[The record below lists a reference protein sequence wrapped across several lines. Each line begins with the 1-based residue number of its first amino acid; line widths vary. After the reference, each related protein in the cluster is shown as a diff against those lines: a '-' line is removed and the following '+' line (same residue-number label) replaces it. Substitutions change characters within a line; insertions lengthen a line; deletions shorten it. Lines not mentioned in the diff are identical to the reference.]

1 MHKHGLPREIKKII
15 RKDTGISFMSS
26 EKTMSEKKYLTCI
39 YRGSNVFPHE
49 DISNCISLKTT

>member
-26 EKTMSEKKYLTCI
+26 EKTMSNSQHKW
-39 YRGSNVFPHE
+39 
-49 DISNCISLKTT
+49 